1 MILTVLESPRGR
13 GARAGHGGLEPRR
26 LLPERSD
33 IPSWIRLLAAIAV
46 VLTIVACLVL
56 VTSARSVQGGIDVIG
71 KRTAPGVT
79 AAEDLYFALA
89 DMDAQL
95 ANVLLAGNDP
105 VLAKIK
111 SDALSAY
118 DRDRVQAD
126 ADLQEAATIAGADD
140 SAQKP
145 IRDLLD
151 QFGRYEALAADTI
164 LLEDRDGNPAGRPSP
179 DVLDPYRQA
188 TSLMRGTLDS
198 AHQLTVANSTT
209 LNRAYDHTR
218 GSTATGQIW
227 LVVLGIAIL
236 AVLVGLQVLLRITTR
251 RRINPGLLAATVVV
265 AVLLVAG
272 FGALGTASGHLRT
285 AKQDAFDSLLALRQ
299 ARAVGYDAN
308 ADESRY
314 LVDPQNAAKFQQ
326 AFLDKSNSLAD
337 VHADRIDD
345 YDDALAKALQA
356 YQRNHDDV
364 QIGGFFGTELKNI
377 TFPGERAAAEQ
388 TLAAYQTFERADRT
402 MREKA
407 RTDLRDAIAFG
418 TGNDPG
424 QSNFDFYQFD
434 KALLGLI
441 DINQRAFDR
450 SIADAERAGSGWT
463 LFIPLAG
470 AILVTVLVAVGIRPR
485 LAEYR

>member
-1 MILTVLESPRGR
+1 MILTVLESSQAP
-13 GARAGHGGLEPRR
+13 EPRR

-33 IPSWIRLLAAIAV
+33 VASWIRLLAAISV

-56 VTSARSVQGGIDVIG
+56 IMTARSVQSGIDVIG
-71 KRTAPGVT
+71 KRTAPRVT
-79 AAEDLYFALA
+79 ATEDLYFALA

-105 VLAKIK
+105 VLAKTK

-118 DRDRVQAD
+118 ERDRVQAD
-126 ADLQEAATIAGADD
+126 ADLQAAATIAGADD
-140 SAQKP
+140 AAQQP

-151 QFGRYEALAADTI
+151 QFGRYEALAANTI
-164 LLEDRDGNPAGRPSP
+164 VLDDRDRDPAGRPSP

-188 TSLMRGTLDS
+188 TSLTRGILDS
-198 AHQLTVANSTT
+198 AHRLTVVNTTT

-218 GSTATGQIW
+218 GSTMTGQVW
-227 LVVLGIAIL
+227 LVVLGVAVL
-236 AVLVGLQVLLRITTR
+236 AVLAGLQVLLRITAR

-265 AVLLVAG
+265 AALLIAG
-272 FGALGTASGHLRT
+272 VGALGAASGHLRT

-299 ARAVGYDAN
+299 ARAVAYDAN

-337 VHADRIDD
+337 VHVQRIDD
-345 YDDALAKALQA
+345 YDAALGKALRS
-356 YQRNHDDV
+356 YQGNHDDV
-364 QIGGFFGTELKNI
+364 QIGGFFGTELKNV

-388 TLAAYQTFERADRT
+388 TLAAYQTYERADRT
-402 MREKA
+402 MRAKA
-407 RTDLRDAIAFG
+407 RTDLRDAIAFD

-424 QSNFDFYQFD
+424 QSNYDFYQFD
-434 KALLGLI
+434 KALTELI
-441 DINQRAFDR
+441 DINQHAFDR
-450 SIADAERAGSGWT
+450 SIADAEHACSRWT
-463 LFIPLAG
+463 LLIPVAA